1 MAKRLTNKQKYGYE
15 YLHTYL
21 VHIPRDISVKL
32 KKDNLFDNF
41 NKTYLNNIL
50 NNYNINKILE
60 IVANKPNIKNIEIAI
75 SLVTANNEPNNNR
88 VIEQIRIY
96 PQSSELNDIEYFFRD
111 ISLSK
116 HGIYKNNYNMDW
128 KKDYGTSFCVSFVYI
143 GLVHNNVN
151 LYKLL

>member
-1 MAKRLTNKQKYGYE
+1 MRKKVTNKQKYGNG

-50 NNYNINKILE
+50 NNLNINKILE

-75 SLVTANNEPNNNR
+75 SLVTANNEHNNNR

-111 ISLSK
+111 MSLSK

-128 KKDYGTSFCVSFVYI
+128 KKDYGTSFCISFVYI
-143 GLVHNNVN
+143 GLIHNNVN